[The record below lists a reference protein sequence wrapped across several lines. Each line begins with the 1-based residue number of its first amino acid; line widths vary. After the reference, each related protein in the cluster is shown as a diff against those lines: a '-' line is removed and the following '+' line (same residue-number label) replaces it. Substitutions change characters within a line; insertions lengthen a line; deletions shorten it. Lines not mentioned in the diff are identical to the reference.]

1 VIVLMFWMGLFPGP
15 FLRKMDASVARV
27 LALAK
32 GKERVSLKPGPAI
45 AESPRNLGE
54 ASGKTETR

>member
-1 VIVLMFWMGLFPGP
+1 MFWMGLFPGP

-32 GKERVSLKPGPAI
+32 GKERVSLLPGAASARSPAV
-45 AESPRNLGE
+45 LG
-54 ASGKTETR
+54 ANGDKRETR